1 MRVDV
6 AIIGA
11 GPAGAMTALQLAG
24 TGLKTALLEK
34 KRVPRS
40 KACGGAIPKACIE
53 GLHQWLQPTVAA
65 EAQRVRFGTGSRK
78 FDIETMLERPISLV
92 DRKRFD
98 HQLIE
103 AARRRAGGDS
113 VFRDDWPVE
122 TIDAARSGL
131 TVRGPRSDI
140 IEADFIVGADGAN
153 SLTARLL
160 GLHHRKAEGFA
171 IDASVRTS
179 QQTLAHFR
187 DTIEFHCFAIP
198 FGCGWIFP
206 KGDRLSCGIG
216 SLCKPF
222 PSRGHMSRFLER
234 SLPAGSIRS
243 VQMRSH
249 PIPIWNGFRRIASSR
264 ACLVGDAASL
274 VNPITGEGIRYALK
288 SGRLAAETIL
298 ALAGRAGGR
307 DGLPIS
313 ADTEGDGCEI
323 FERRIHQTIGREL
336 EVLRLFALPVF
347 LEAPELF
354 YRKFILE
361 GWDITATYRELA
373 DRVTPVAEKWRSFYS
388 GGR

>member
-11 GPAGAMTALQLAG
+11 GPAGAMTALRLAG

-34 KRVPRS
+34 KKVPRS

-53 GLHQWLQPTVAA
+53 RLHQWLQPTVAA
-65 EAQRVRFGTGSRK
+65 EARRIRFGTDSRK
-78 FDIETMLERPISLV
+78 PDIETTLERPISLV

-103 AARRRAGGDS
+103 AARSRAGGDS
-113 VFRDDWPVE
+113 VFRDNWPVGA
-122 TIDAARSGL
+122 IDAARNGL
-131 TVRGPRSDI
+131 TVRGPRSEKI
-140 IEADFIVGADGAN
+140 KADFIVGADGAG

-160 GLHHRKAEGFA
+160 GLHHRHAEGFA
-171 IDASVRTS
+171 IDASVQTS
-179 QQTLAHFR
+179 QQTLAHYHG
-187 DTIEFHCFAIP
+187 TIEFHCFTIP
-198 FGCGWIFP
+198 FGYGWIFP
-206 KGDRLSCGIG
+206 KDDRLSCGIG

-249 PIPIWNGFRRIASSR
+249 PIPVWSGFRRIASPR
-264 ACLVGDAASL
+264 ACLVGDAACL
-274 VNPITGEGIRYALK
+274 VNPITGEGIRYALE
-288 SGRLAAETIL
+288 SGRMAAETIL
-298 ALAGRAGGR
+298 ALAGRTGGR
-307 DGLPIS
+307 GGLPVS
-313 ADTEGDGCEI
+313 ADAQGAGCEI
-323 FERRIHQTIGREL
+323 FEKRIHQTIGQEL
-336 EVLRLFALPVF
+336 EILRLFALPVF

-361 GWDITATYRELA
+361 GRDVTATYRNLA
-373 DRVTPVAEKWRSFYS
+373 DRVTAGAGKLAQH
-388 GGR
+388 

>member
-11 GPAGAMTALQLAG
+11 GPAGAMTALRLAG

-34 KRVPRS
+34 KSVPRS

-53 GLHQWLQPTVAA
+53 QLHQWLQPTVAA
-65 EAQRVRFGTGSRK
+65 EARRIRFGTGRRK
-78 FDIETMLERPISLV
+78 PDVETTLERPILLV

-98 HQLIE
+98 HELVE

-113 VFRDDWPVE
+113 VFRDRWPVE
-122 TIDAARSGL
+122 TIDAARNGL
-131 TVRGPRSDI
+131 TVRGPRRDDI
-140 IEADFIVGADGAN
+140 KADFIVGADGAG
-153 SLTARLL
+153 SITARWL

-171 IDASVRTS
+171 IDTSVRTS
-179 QQTLAHFR
+179 QQVLAHFR

-198 FGCGWIFP
+198 FGYGWIFP
-206 KGDRLSCGIG
+206 KGDRLGCGIG

-222 PSRGHMSRFLER
+222 PSRAHMSRFLER

-243 VQMRSH
+243 VRMRGH
-249 PIPIWNGFRRIASSR
+249 PIAVWNGFRKIASPR
-264 ACLVGDAASL
+264 ACLVGDAACL
-274 VNPITGEGIRYALK
+274 VNPITGEGIRYALQ
-288 SGRLAAETIL
+288 SGRMAAETIL
-298 ALAGRAGGR
+298 ALAGRAGGQ
-307 DGLPIS
+307 DGQPVA
-313 ADTEGDGCEI
+313 ADAEGAGCEI

-336 EVLRLFALPVF
+336 ELLRLFALPVF

-361 GWDITATYRELA
+361 GRDIVATCRNLA
-373 DRVTPVAEKWRSFYS
+373 DRVAAGAGQVAQH
-388 GGR
+388 